1 MVGRS
6 KSKNIKAGRRKT
18 EENKFDKPESLTLP
32 DVQCTVCMGIFV
44 EPVTLPCFH
53 TVCKVCFEKTIDNN
67 TLACPLCRKYVG
79 GWVRQRQK
87 NGLMVNQQLWK
98 FIQQQFGHHVEKKI
112 RGEDDEEIDSL
123 AELNIQTPKISE
135 PGLIRREYEAEQ
147 KRIQEEA
154 LKRQEIEVRASEQ
167 LIKEL
172 QEREEEERRHL
183 EDLRK
188 KAEEED
194 ALIAQQMAEQ
204 LAAEDARRE
213 AEEQENLQRLL
224 EEEESASAFVR
235 LASLSST
242 LPPSQPI
249 KKGPMDVFLQQNN
262 LNKPS
267 RANSSSSTDSLNG
280 ELHHFRP
287 VHFVATTPPKTSPD
301 GSDSDSNQV
310 CRPIPVMRSLDGW
323 DTPGHNSNSLRPW
336 LKTDPST
343 APSTSHSDIS
353 QTSPVSKKDSK
364 RGRSPTCL
372 FGKSPKRAKKES
384 PRKSPRIQNIQTSVA
399 AKHKN
404 SPGKMRIEEG
414 ASDSETDCEGEF
426 EHHKNLEKSTKESPK
441 RLTKTNTVGGL
452 YNIEGTFVPLSLED
466 LSENDQVEER
476 YRQEQKDYEFALQL
490 QKELN
495 AAQTVNRTYE
505 LRSIAPLTPK
515 KNQSKMTPRRKPKPR
530 VAPTSG
536 KEKRRQCTLEESMG
550 FSVKMEL

>member
-1 MVGRS
+1 MTGRS
-6 KSKNIKAGRRKT
+6 RSKNIKAGRLKT
-18 EENKFDKPESLTLP
+18 EENKFDKPECLTLH

-79 GWVRQRQK
+79 GWIRQRQK

-98 FIQQQFGHHVEKKI
+98 FIQQQFGHHVEKKMK
-112 RGEDDEEIDSL
+112 GEDDEEIDSL
-123 AELNIQTPKISE
+123 AELNIQAPKISE

-154 LKRQEIEVRASEQ
+154 LKRQEVEVRASEQ

-172 QEREEEERRHL
+172 QEREEQERRHL

-194 ALIAQQMAEQ
+194 ALIAQKIAEQ
-204 LAAEDARRE
+204 LAAEDARKE
-213 AEEQENLQRLL
+213 AEEQENLRRLL
-224 EEEESASAFVR
+224 EEEEASSAFVR
-235 LASLSST
+235 LASLSSA
-242 LPPSQPI
+242 LPPSQPP
-249 KKGPMDVFLQQNN
+249 KKGPMDVFLHQNN
-262 LNKPS
+262 LGKPT
-267 RANSSSSTDSLNG
+267 RTNSSSSTDSLNG

-287 VHFVATTPPKTSPD
+287 VHYVATTPPKSSPD
-301 GSDSDSNQV
+301 GTDSDNSQV
-310 CRPIPVMRSLDGW
+310 CKPIPVMRSLDGW
-323 DTPGHNSNSLRPW
+323 ASPGRSSNTLRPW
-336 LKTDPST
+336 LKADPSSE
-343 APSTSHSDIS
+343 PSTS
-353 QTSPVSKKDSK
+353 QGEATSPISKKDNK
-364 RGRSPTCL
+364 RRRSPTGPV
-372 FGKSPKRAKKES
+372 GKSPKRGKKES
-384 PRKSPRIQNIQTSVA
+384 PKKLTRAQTIQTIVGA
-399 AKHKN
+399 EQKN
-404 SPGKMRIEEG
+404 SPGKQQNEEG

-426 EHHKNLEKSTKESPK
+426 EHRKVVDSSTEDSPK
-441 RLTKTNTVGGL
+441 KLPKSKPVNGL
-452 YNIEGTFVPLSLED
+452 YNIEGTLLPLSLED
-466 LSENDQVEER
+466 LTENEQVERR

-495 AAQTVNRTYE
+495 ATESQNRTYE

-515 KNQSKMTPRRKPKPR
+515 KNQSKIVTPRRKPKPR
-530 VAPTSG
+530 VAPTTA